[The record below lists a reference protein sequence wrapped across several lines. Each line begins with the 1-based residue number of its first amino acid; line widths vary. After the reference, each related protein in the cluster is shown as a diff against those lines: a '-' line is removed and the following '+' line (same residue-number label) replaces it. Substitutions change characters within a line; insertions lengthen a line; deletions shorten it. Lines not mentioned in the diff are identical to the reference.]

1 MSQYLALVK
10 PTAHAPYALR
20 MDTRRVNFE
29 RSWIL
34 ISVAYGGLRAALVWR
49 FLRKYGV
56 NPYVFAGV
64 EFSSAAIYGKSS
76 AKVVGAV
83 IDGAWKRI
91 RTWLPMA
98 LLAYFA
104 PDLYVLLSAG
114 RLPSD
119 MLAILLAMVCVTL
132 VLTGVGVGG
141 QIRRGRRTLLGI
153 Q

>member
-1 MSQYLALVK
+1 
-10 PTAHAPYALR
+10 

-29 RSWIL
+29 RGWIL
-34 ISVAYGGLRAALVWR
+34 ISVAYGGLRAALVWK

-64 EFSSAAIYGKSS
+64 EFTSAAIYGKSS
-76 AKVVGAV
+76 AQVVGAV

-91 RTWLPMA
+91 RPWLPLA

-104 PDLYVLLSAG
+104 PDLYVFLSAG

-119 MLAILLAMVCVTL
+119 MLVILLAMVCVTL
-132 VLTGVGVGG
+132 VLTGVGVWS
-141 QIRRGRRTLLGI
+141 QIRRGRRALLGI